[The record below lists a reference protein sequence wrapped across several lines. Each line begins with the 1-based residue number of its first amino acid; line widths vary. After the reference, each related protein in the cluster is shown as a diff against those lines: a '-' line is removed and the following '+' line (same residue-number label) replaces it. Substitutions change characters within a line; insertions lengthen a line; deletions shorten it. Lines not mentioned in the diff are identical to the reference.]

1 MQNELANINWIAVL
15 VGTVAAFL
23 FGWLWYGIFGRRWA
37 EGSGI
42 SPERPEKLPLFAMAT
57 QILALFLMAM
67 VIGVTATG
75 DALVTAVLA
84 VLAAAAFALSG
95 GAFISK
101 SGFAMAVDGG
111 YILLAGVILILCQG
125 IF

>member
-1 MQNELANINWIAVL
+1 ML

-23 FGWLWYGIFGRRWA
+23 FGWLWYGMFGRRWA

-42 SPERPEKLPLFAMAT
+42 SPERPEKFPLFAMAS

-67 VIGVTATG
+67 VIGITATS

-95 GAFISK
+95 GAFINK
-101 SGFAMAVDGG
+101 SPFALAVDAG
-111 YILLAGVILILCQG
+111 YIVLSGAVLIICQG